1 MIVVVLAAAETISVI
16 AGSTAPEPAAAV
28 VTALSVL
35 VLLGFRWQPLAACI
49 AAFLGM
55 TVGLAVTPQSTGAQF
70 LGTLF
75 TFAIAGSIATN
86 REAIVAWCFG
96 VAMLAYASFVDPAGG
111 GAPDFALSLAFCTA
125 MWSAGWLVSRQF
137 RSAAAARLQ
146 AELAARDQ
154 LEVTRRAVAAERA
167 GIARELHDI
176 VSHGLSVVIVQT
188 VAAQAT
194 FEDLID
200 HQPLDQARSA
210 KETAEIRGHLQ
221 AVEST
226 ARDALGEMRRMLG
239 LLQINEAADVADLD
253 QRTPPPS
260 PGLQQL
266 PQLLDRA
273 RSAGLTVDDSGAQG
287 DVVLSPGLDLAVYR
301 ILQEALTNVIR
312 HAPGAHV
319 ELRVEHDTEGV
330 ALTVRNDAG
339 HAPIIAQSGTGRGLV
354 GMQERAALYD
364 GNVHFT
370 ATNLG
375 GFEVNAHFPS
385 AAVPAKVRA

>member
-1 MIVVVLAAAETISVI
+1 
-16 AGSTAPEPAAAV
+16 
-28 VTALSVL
+28 
-35 VLLGFRWQPLAACI
+35 
-49 AAFLGM
+49 
-55 TVGLAVTPQSTGAQF
+55 
-70 LGTLF
+70 
-75 TFAIAGSIATN
+75 
-86 REAIVAWCFG
+86 
-96 VAMLAYASFVDPAGG
+96 
-111 GAPDFALSLAFCTA
+111 
-125 MWSAGWLVSRQF
+125 
-137 RSAAAARLQ
+137 
-146 AELAARDQ
+146 
-154 LEVTRRAVAAERA
+154 
-167 GIARELHDI
+167 
-176 VSHGLSVVIVQT
+176 
-188 VAAQAT
+188 
-194 FEDLID
+194 
-200 HQPLDQARSA
+200 
-210 KETAEIRGHLQ
+210 
-221 AVEST
+221 
-226 ARDALGEMRRMLG
+226 MLG